1 MENNSRDV
9 INQILAVK
17 RSINEIMRD
26 RLYIKDFA
34 PKLMQNIYE
43 ADDLLQM
50 FNVEILLV
58 NIFNLFQ
65 RKPIFTSV

>member
-9 INQILAVK
+9 INQISAVK
-17 RSINEIMRD
+17 RNINDIMRD

-43 ADDLLQM
+43 ADDLLEN

-58 NIFNLFQ
+58 NIFFYF
-65 RKPIFTSV
+65 REIRFP